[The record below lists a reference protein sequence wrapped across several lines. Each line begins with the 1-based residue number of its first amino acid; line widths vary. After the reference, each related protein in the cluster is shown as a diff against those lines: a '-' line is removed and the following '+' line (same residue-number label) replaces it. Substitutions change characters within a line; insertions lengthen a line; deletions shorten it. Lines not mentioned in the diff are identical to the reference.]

1 MTSDHILVSQEFP
14 ACPKNY
20 ITSSDALKFRWH
32 LAQRILPDSA
42 PLSFRIQNSDFA
54 FDLRALLN
62 GSRSCYLQSQLFL
75 GTKCSLS
82 RRKSLISPF
91 SPRPVRP
98 KVPSLSRLRRSTARE
113 QRELSRAPR
122 RTGGPEGPLAAF
134 AYHASAYSAYSVVL
148 LLVLIRAPRFAMRTS
163 PFGLHSRVGLGKPIG
178 LFHFSIKNRP
188 SFRSFRQFPFPKNF
202 PWTSNSPPSPG
213 DPFALVRDSRASVR
227 DNSHPVRFISRTFA
241 VIRDNFYPLPLGL
254 PSESTFCRRKYLI

>member
-1 MTSDHILVSQEFP
+1 VSQEFP

-54 FDLRALLN
+54 FDLRSLLN

-98 KVPSLSRLRRSTARE
+98 KVPSLSRLRRSNRQGTTRVVASAPPNR
-113 QRELSRAPR
+113 RPGGAFGCVRLSRFR
-122 RTGGPEGPLAAF
+122 VFSVFGGF
-134 AYHASAYSAYSVVL
+134 VISVNSCTSFRDANVTFWATL
-148 LLVLIRAPRFAMRTS
+148 SSRAW
-163 PFGLHSRVGLGKPIG
+163 KPIG

-213 DPFALVRDSRASVR
+213 DPFALVRDNRASVR

-241 VIRDNFYPLPLGL
+241 VIRDNFYPPPLGL

>member
-54 FDLRALLN
+54 FDLRSLLN
-62 GSRSCYLQSQLFL
+62 GSRLCCLQSQLFL

-98 KVPSLSRLRRSTARE
+98 KVPSLSRLRRSNRQGTTRVIASAPPNR
-113 QRELSRAPR
+113 RPGGAFGCVRLSRFR
-122 RTGGPEGPLAAF
+122 VF
-134 AYHASAYSAYSVVL
+134 SV
-148 LLVLIRAPRFAMRTS
+148 
-163 PFGLHSRVGLGKPIG
+163 FG
-178 LFHFSIKNRP
+178 
-188 SFRSFRQFPFPKNF
+188 
-202 PWTSNSPPSPG
+202 
-213 DPFALVRDSRASVR
+213 
-227 DNSHPVRFISRTFA
+227 
-241 VIRDNFYPLPLGL
+241 
-254 PSESTFCRRKYLI
+254 